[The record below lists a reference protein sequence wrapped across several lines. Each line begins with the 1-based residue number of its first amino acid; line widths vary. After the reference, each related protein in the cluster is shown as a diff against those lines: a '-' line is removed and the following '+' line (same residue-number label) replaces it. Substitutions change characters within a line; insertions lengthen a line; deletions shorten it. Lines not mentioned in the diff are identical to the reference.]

1 MTDPAPPQTRPATA
15 RRWRWVLIVS
25 LTLNLLVVGVVAGT
39 VLRHAGGDGPPEA
52 ARALGFGP
60 WSRGLSHDDHQALR
74 RAFEASGQDFR
85 AAWREERADRSAL
98 IAALQA
104 EPFDPA
110 ALDAIAA
117 RMHARS
123 VTRMDLGQ
131 RLIRDHVVAMTPEAR
146 HALAERMQAEPR
158 RERERAGERSKP

>member
-1 MTDPAPPQTRPATA
+1 MTDPAMPQPRPAAT
-15 RRWRWVLIVS
+15 RRWLLIAS

-39 VLRHAGGDGPPEA
+39 ALRHAGGEGGPEA
-52 ARALGFGP
+52 GRALGFGP
-60 WSRGLSHDDHQALR
+60 WSRGLSHEDHQALR

-85 AAWREERADRSAL
+85 AAWREERADRAAL
-98 IAALQA
+98 ILALQA

-123 VTRMDLGQ
+123 IARMDLGQ
-131 RLIRDHVVAMTPEAR
+131 QLIRDHVVAMTPQAR
-146 HALAERMQAEPR
+146 RAFAERMQAEPR
-158 RERERAGERSKP
+158 RERDRAAERSKP